1 MTTSERGAVRFGRSS
16 IGYAVERSARRQTLT
31 IAVDL
36 RGGVTVQAPRETP
49 AETIAAAV
57 RRKAPW
63 VLRQLADLAEL
74 PPAPP
79 PKEFVNGETFLYLG
93 RGYRLKVV
101 PRAGCATPDVKL
113 WGGRLHV
120 TVPAGVA
127 GANRDRLVRE
137 ALVGWYKG
145 HARRRLPERVALFA
159 GRLGDASPAVLV
171 RDPAKRWGSCSRK
184 GELRFSWRIM
194 LAPLPLVDYVV
205 AHEVCH
211 LKLRNH
217 SAAFWRLLRQLLPD
231 YERRR
236 QRLRVLGVQFQF

>member
-1 MTTSERGAVRFGRSS
+1 MTTPERGAVRFGRSS
-16 IGYAVERSARRQTLT
+16 IGYAVERSARRRTLT

-36 RGGVTVQAPRETP
+36 RGGVTVQAPRDTP

-63 VLRQLADLAEL
+63 VLRRLADLAEL

-101 PRAGCATPDVKL
+101 PQAGCLTPDVKL

-120 TVPAGVA
+120 TVPAGVV
-127 GANRDRLVRE
+127 GADRDLLVRE
-137 ALVGWYKG
+137 ALVGWYQG

-159 GRLGDASPAVLV
+159 GRLGDAPPAVFV
-171 RDPAKRWGSCSRK
+171 RDQAKRWGSCSRQ
-184 GELRFSWRIM
+184 GELRFNWRIM
-194 LAPLPLVDYVV
+194 LAPLSLVDYVV

-211 LKLRNH
+211 LKLKNH
-217 SAAFWRLLRQLLPD
+217 SAAFWRRLRRLLPD

-236 QRLRVLGVQFQF
+236 QRLRVLGVQFQV